1 MPAQIFTYIR
11 GLLQGS
17 NITAT
22 FLALQFGYSHDRIT
36 RFLSS
41 GFPWKKILLRL
52 IVLWFGILKNG
63 YLIIDDTVL
72 AKPYGKKFQ
81 KACFAYSSCLN
92 KVVYGYH
99 IVLLAWTNGF
109 ITIPLSFRF
118 YRKGKKSKV
127 ALASELL
134 SEAKTFWRIKPIAV
148 LFDSWYAASQL
159 IDQIKSYRWFFYSQI
174 KKNRVINAAAVED
187 DLVDNG
193 DFLMGPLTGNCMG
206 FILRHDDNFLVTNN
220 LLASNERIIRSY
232 RLRWKIE
239 EIFRFLKS
247 ELHLEECQA
256 RSVTAQQTHLVSCMI
271 AYLLLE
277 KEQQEL
283 PNLTLYQ
290 IKHDWLL
297 DRRLGNN
304 RIKHYVVKE
313 LINFA

>member
-1 MPAQIFTYIR
+1 MPAQIFTYLR
-11 GLLQGS
+11 GLLQGT

-41 GFPWKKILLRL
+41 GFPWKKILFHL
-52 IVLWFGILKNG
+52 IQIWFGLLKGG

-72 AKPYGKKFQ
+72 AKPYGKKFVS
-81 KACFAYSSCLN
+81 ACYAYSSCLD

-118 YRKGKKSKV
+118 YQKGKKSKV
-127 ALASELL
+127 ALACELL
-134 SEAKTFWRIKPIAV
+134 KEAKTFWRIKSVAV
-148 LFDSWYAASQL
+148 LFDSWYAAEKLLDL
-159 IDQIKSYRWFFYSQI
+159 IILYHWTFYSQI
-174 KKNRVINAAAVED
+174 KKNRVINACAVED
-187 DLVDNG
+187 DLLVNG
-193 DFLMGPLTGNCMG
+193 DSLTGPLTGSVLG
-206 FILRHDDNFLVTNN
+206 LIVRHDDKFFATNN
-220 LLASNERIIRSY
+220 LLASNKRIIQSY

-256 RSVTAQQTHLVSCMI
+256 RSITAQQTHLVSCII
-271 AYLLLE
+271 AYLLVQ
-277 KEQQEL
+277 KEQQNL
-283 PNLTLYQ
+283 PDKTLYQ
-290 IKHDWLL
+290 IKDEWLL
-297 DRRLGNN
+297 NRRLGNN

-313 LINFA
+313 LLVFA

>member
-1 MPAQIFTYIR
+1 MPAQIFTYLR
-11 GLLQGS
+11 GLLQAT

-22 FLALQFGYSHDRIT
+22 FLSFQFGSSHDGIT

-41 GFPWKKILLRL
+41 EFPWKKIVLRL
-52 IVLWFGILKNG
+52 IQIWFGLLKGG

-72 AKPYGKKFQ
+72 AKPYGKQFAH
-81 KACFAYSSCLN
+81 ACFAYSSCLD

-109 ITIPLSFRF
+109 ITLPLSFRF
-118 YRKGKKSKV
+118 YQKGKKSKV

-134 SEAKTFWRIKPIAV
+134 KEAKTFWKINPIAV
-148 LFDSWYAASQL
+148 LFDSWYGATKL
-159 IDQIKSYRWFFYSQI
+159 LDQIHSYKWFFYCQI
-174 KKNRVINAAAVED
+174 KKNRVINACAVAD
-187 DLVDNG
+187 DLVTNG
-193 DFLMGPLTGNCMG
+193 ESLTGPLTGSVLG
-206 FILRHDDNFLVTNN
+206 LVLRYGDKFFVTNN
-220 LLASNERIIRSY
+220 LLSSDERIIQSY

-256 RSVTAQQTHLVSCMI
+256 RSITAQQTHLVSCMI
-271 AYLLLE
+271 ACLLVQ
-277 KEQQEL
+277 KEQQNL
-283 PNLTLYQ
+283 PDKTLYQ
-290 IKHDWLL
+290 IKHEWQLNK
-297 DRRLGNN
+297 RLGNN

>member
-1 MPAQIFTYIR
+1 MPAQIFTYLK

-22 FLALQFGYSHDRIT
+22 FLSLQFGYSHDRIT
-36 RFLSS
+36 RFLSL
-41 GFPWKKILLRL
+41 GFPWKKILFRIIL
-52 IVLWFGILKNG
+52 LWFGDLKSG

-72 AKPYGKKFQ
+72 AKPYGNKFAH
-81 KACFAYSSCLN
+81 ACFAYSSCLD

-118 YRKGKKSKV
+118 YQKGKKSKV

-134 SEAKTFWRIKPIAV
+134 KEAKTFFRIKPVAV
-148 LFDSWYAASQL
+148 LFDSWYGATKVL
-159 IDQIKSYRWFFYSQI
+159 DQIQSYKWFFYCQI
-174 KKNRVINAAAVED
+174 KKNRVINAAAVSD
-187 DLVDNG
+187 DLVENG
-193 DFLMGPLTGNCMG
+193 DNLIGPLTGTCMG
-206 FILRHDDNFLVTNN
+206 FILKYEGKFFATNN
-220 LLASNERIIRSY
+220 LLGSHTRVIQSY

-256 RSVTAQQTHLVSCMI
+256 RSITAQQTHLVSCMI
-271 AYLLLE
+271 AYLLIQ
-277 KEQQEL
+277 KEQQNL
-283 PNLTLYQ
+283 PDKTLYQ
-290 IKHDWLL
+290 IKDAWLL
-297 DRRLGNN
+297 DKRLGNN

-313 LINFA
+313 LLPY

>member
-1 MPAQIFTYIR
+1 MPAQIFTYLR

-22 FLALQFGYSHDRIT
+22 FLALQFGYSHDKMT
-36 RFLSS
+36 RFLAS
-41 GFPWKKILLRL
+41 GFPWKKLFFRL
-52 IVLWFGILKNG
+52 IVSWFGVLKHG

-72 AKPYGKKFQ
+72 AKPYGKKFA
-81 KACFAYSSCLN
+81 KACFAYSSCLDR
-92 KVVYGYH
+92 VVYGYH

-118 YRKGKKSKV
+118 YRKGGRSKV

-134 SEAKTFWRIKPIAV
+134 KEAKNFWRIKPLAV
-148 LFDSWYAASQL
+148 LFDSWYGATKL
-159 IDQIKSYRWFFYSQI
+159 LDQIESYQWFFYSQI

-193 DFLMGPLTGNCMG
+193 DFLTGPITGGVLG
-206 FILRHDDNFLVTNN
+206 FILRYGDKFFATNN
-220 LLASNERIIRSY
+220 LLASNEKIIHSY

-256 RSVTAQQTHLVSCMI
+256 RSVTAQQTHLVGCMI
-271 AYLLLE
+271 AFLLLQ
-277 KEQQEL
+277 KEQQNL
-283 PNLTLYQ
+283 PDKTIYQ
-290 IKHDWLL
+290 IKHNWLL

-313 LINFA
+313 LLNFA